1 MGILL
6 MELGFK
12 PEENERKTLLL
23 GFLKNHLVDVDFP
36 NKFIGMDV
44 RSFDRSS
51 LMEIQQ
57 KRFLI
62 CEKSDGNRFLYLY
75 YYDQKDNH
83 FLIDRNNNFY
93 KVSCDFSASRVPNL
107 NNPRLPIILDG
118 ELVSD
123 EVFGKTRLRFLIF
136 DALMIDEPL
145 LKLNYLERLKRV
157 RSKIIVACG
166 KHSAEPL
173 DSSTHTHFEL
183 FLKDFYDVSSF
194 SEVLKMSQN
203 LPHDTDGIIFTPV
216 DEPYQLGEVGNI
228 LKWKPPELNSID
240 FMPIYDENPHPHYK
254 CGVVNK
260 GYIIPFTTREG
271 YHYFDG
277 SEKTNN
283 EIMQKMWRTSEIAP
297 WSVLE
302 CRLSPQFPNMWLPFR
317 IRADK
322 KIPNSQFTAY
332 RVFNSIKDGISPL
345 DIEKAIRLV
354 ASPLSLQLK
363 VGASSRRYLDSRDQ
377 SNSNANSR
385 MLSHRGEATRHPVV
399 PLPKSKQAEKEYQ
412 SFLSDLYQEL
422 LEFQKSTNDEN
433 GKPAIVKIGGVVDLD
448 LLLSRLSTH
457 LCSVSSSPTASTS
470 APKASG
476 KEGDEVSPYY
486 SLNPCNVMHTV
497 KVDYLIRRNYFL
509 LSEIRSA
516 TPLAPP
522 SFYNPSLCTKEEE
535 KSKKVVVD
543 GSGLTFKTLTQLL
556 QWQKEKKNE
565 QQQEA
570 IRREAEIKRRKEM
583 EEIERQNQIEREE
596 QNRVRLLTKPQG
608 TSNLFEDDEQH
619 LNFGGEEKEKTL
631 FKGNH
636 SFSKS
641 SFEDQTMLRAAINN
655 PSTPILNVS
664 NADFNDDLIMEMS
677 DDDDEETFG
686 NQTAVSKSKSKTK
699 KSKSSSD
706 RKKKKSNRDQQT
718 PSPPLSTSMQ
728 PPSEYPESPLAHQNS
743 EPHSSLHDSRP
754 YETLRDPQIKANKFV
769 STVSDDQRT
778 HLDVQQQ
785 KQDERTNM
793 NENIFHPQKR
803 QLDDDDNRDSSSYN
817 PAPTLSG
824 MFNNVDDDE
833 DEPQYNRKRI
843 RLSVLKNTSASVSS
857 PALTPSADQLPNT
870 QLHPGS
876 GEVGGDES
884 LQGGSYEGH
893 SNSRNSQQVEDS
905 KSHDD
910 LQQEFASQP
919 VQQGTTTSN
928 NEAQHDQ
935 DLQNH
940 DNINIDDE
948 LFGFLSSPKNTSK
961 NTFSSKNEFSSSCAA
976 LVETPEGDSFVP
988 VSLRDPSSELPCA
1001 PLPSPQSAAPS
1012 LSVQDNPL
1020 SGLPAQSPSLVSSAT
1035 LITHYPPLSTT
1046 GPTPFSSPP
1055 SNAIQPMMNHAVYLS
1070 LDNQTQE
1077 QEHNQLPE
1085 EQKQASDHVIHN
1097 NTSTS
1102 NEDSQF
1108 DKTTEYTHHQEASG
1122 DADQDD
1128 EEDESRDAAKKSLYS
1143 ALYAFGAQEEDEDDD
1158 EEDESSDMDS

>member
-1 MGILL
+1 
-6 MELGFK
+6 
-12 PEENERKTLLL
+12 
-23 GFLKNHLVDVDFP
+23 
-36 NKFIGMDV
+36 
-44 RSFDRSS
+44 
-51 LMEIQQ
+51 
-57 KRFLI
+57 
-62 CEKSDGNRFLYLY
+62 
-75 YYDQKDNH
+75 
-83 FLIDRNNNFY
+83 
-93 KVSCDFSASRVPNL
+93 
-107 NNPRLPIILDG
+107 
-118 ELVSD
+118 
-123 EVFGKTRLRFLIF
+123 
-136 DALMIDEPL
+136 MIDEPL

-166 KHSAEPL
+166 KHSTEPL
-173 DSSTHTHFEL
+173 DRSTQPHFEL

-385 MLSHRGEATRHPVV
+385 MSSHRGEATRHPVA

-457 LCSVSSSPTASTS
+457 QSSISISPTASTS
-470 APKASG
+470 APKA

-522 SFYNPSLCTKEEE
+522 SFYNPSLCTQEEE

-631 FKGNH
+631 FKGNQ
-636 SFSKS
+636 S
-641 SFEDQTMLRAAINN
+641 L
-655 PSTPILNVS
+655 S

-718 PSPPLSTSMQ
+718 SSPPPSTSMQ
-728 PPSEYPESPLAHQNS
+728 PPSECPESPSAHHHNS
-743 EPHSSLHDSRP
+743 ELHSSLHDSRP
-754 YETLRDPQIKANKFV
+754 YENLHEFV

-785 KQDERTNM
+785 KQDERTNR

-803 QLDDDDNRDSSSYN
+803 QLDHDNHDSSSYD
-817 PAPTLSG
+817 PAATLSG
-824 MFNNVDDDE
+824 MFSDVDDDE

-857 PALTPSADQLPNT
+857 PALSPSANQLPNT
-870 QLHPGS
+870 QLHPGN
-876 GEVGGDES
+876 GEEGRDES
-884 LQGGSYEGH
+884 SQGRSDEGH
-893 SNSRNSQQVEDS
+893 SNSHNSQQVDDS
-905 KSHDD
+905 KSHND
-910 LQQEFASQP
+910 LQQEFASQS
-919 VQQGTTTSN
+919 VQQDTTTSN

-961 NTFSSKNEFSSSCAA
+961 NTFSSKNEFSSSCA
-976 LVETPEGDSFVP
+976 DSFVP

-1012 LSVQDNPL
+1012 LSVQDPL
-1020 SGLPAQSPSLVSSAT
+1020 SVLPAQSPSLVSSAT

-1055 SNAIQPMMNHAVYLS
+1055 SNAIQPMTSHAPPPVVYLS
-1070 LDNQTQE
+1070 VDDQT

-1097 NTSTS
+1097 NTSNS
-1102 NEDSQF
+1102 NENSQF
-1108 DKTTEYTHHQEASG
+1108 DKTTEHGEYTHHQEASG
-1122 DADQDD
+1122 DADQDE

-1158 EEDESSDMDS
+1158 EEEESSDMDS